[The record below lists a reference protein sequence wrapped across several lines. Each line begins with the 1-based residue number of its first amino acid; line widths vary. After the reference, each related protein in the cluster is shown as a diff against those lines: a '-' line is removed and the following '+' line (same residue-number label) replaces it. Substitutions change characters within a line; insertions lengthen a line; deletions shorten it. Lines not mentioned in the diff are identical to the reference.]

1 MSGEPGRER
10 QPIDPGNVRNPGDLS
25 LALSVLRKR
34 AGITVR
40 ELARQVRV
48 PPSTVGGYFSGSH
61 LPRIRDMALILDVL
75 RACGVTD
82 PGELAEWSRALDRV
96 YGLSLPTAPR
106 PVADT
111 VGRAPGPASRP

>member
-40 ELARQVRV
+40 ELAVR
-48 PPSTVGGYFSGSH
+48 SGFRPARSVDTSVVAIC
-61 LPRIRDMALILDVL
+61 R
-75 RACGVTD
+75 GSVT
-82 PGELAEWSRALDRV
+82 WR
-96 YGLSLPTAPR
+96 
-106 PVADT
+106 
-111 VGRAPGPASRP
+111 